1 MPSSS
6 CLLYTS
12 NLLES
17 IFFGTEKGAYTGA
30 ENRKGLFEL
39 AEGGTLFLDEIN
51 SMSVSMQVKLLK
63 AIEEKKFRR
72 IGGQREIKVDIRIIS
87 ALNED
92 PLTLIAEKRLRPDLF
107 YRLGNIYL
115 TIPPLCERKGDIKH
129 LTDYFMK
136 EYQEALRLPAKGI
149 SDHVL
154 SLFQKYSWPGNVR
167 ELKNA
172 LESAL
177 TVSTGRTIETHDLP
191 EYLKKD
197 LLTDEKE
204 PLSGTMQDSSPDEDV
219 PEDERTLREKLENY
233 ERNLIMAAC
242 EKYSTRV
249 EAAKH
254 LGISKQSLNY
264 LSLIHIY
271 DILLVDQRAHGQSEG
286 KTISFGIN
294 ERCDLLS
301 WLQYVDARFG
311 ADEYRIILSGVSM
324 GAATVLMAAELALP
338 AAVKGIIA
346 DCGYTSPRAIIRK
359 VMKDAGLCPALLYP
373 FVRLAAR
380 LAGGFD
386 LDEASA
392 VESVRHC
399 RVPVL
404 IIHGE
409 ADGFV
414 PCSMAREIYAACA
427 CDKELLLVPGADH
440 VMSYIVDTKRYEE
453 TVRRFIADCLSRP

>member
-1 MPSSS
+1 MMKILMVAA
-6 CLLYTS
+6 LL
-12 NLLES
+12 LAAAA
-17 IFFGTEKGAYTGA
+17 IFLTAYAYKRT
-30 ENRKGLFEL
+30 
-39 AEGGTLFLDEIN
+39 
-51 SMSVSMQVKLLK
+51 
-63 AIEEKKFRR
+63 FRSDR
-72 IGGQREIKVDIRIIS
+72 QR
-87 ALNED
+87 
-92 PLTLIAEKRLRPDLF
+92 
-107 YRLGNIYL
+107 
-115 TIPPLCERKGDIKH
+115 
-129 LTDYFMK
+129 
-136 EYQEALRLPAKGI
+136 Q
-149 SDHVL
+149 
-154 SLFQKYSWPGNVR
+154 
-167 ELKNA
+167 
-172 LESAL
+172 
-177 TVSTGRTIETHDLP
+177 
-191 EYLKKD
+191 
-197 LLTDEKE
+197 
-204 PLSGTMQDSSPDEDV
+204 QD
-219 PEDERTLREKLENY
+219 REKLLRRAGSY
-233 ERNLIMAAC
+233 R
-242 EKYSTRV
+242 TRV
-249 EAAKH
+249 QELMAELSAIPCEDVYITSFDGLKLHGRYYRAAGQAGRVLEIMFHGYNGNALRDFCGGHKIARESGH
-254 LGISKQSLNY
+254 
-264 LSLIHIY
+264 

-301 WLQYVDARFG
+301 WLQYVEARFG

-359 VMKDAGLCPALLYP
+359 VMKDAGFCPALLYP

-440 VMSYIVDTKRYEE
+440 VMSYIVDTERYEE

>member
-1 MPSSS
+1 MMKILMVAA
-6 CLLYTS
+6 LL
-12 NLLES
+12 LAAAA
-17 IFFGTEKGAYTGA
+17 IFLTAYAYKRT
-30 ENRKGLFEL
+30 
-39 AEGGTLFLDEIN
+39 
-51 SMSVSMQVKLLK
+51 
-63 AIEEKKFRR
+63 FRSDR
-72 IGGQREIKVDIRIIS
+72 QR
-87 ALNED
+87 
-92 PLTLIAEKRLRPDLF
+92 
-107 YRLGNIYL
+107 
-115 TIPPLCERKGDIKH
+115 
-129 LTDYFMK
+129 
-136 EYQEALRLPAKGI
+136 Q
-149 SDHVL
+149 
-154 SLFQKYSWPGNVR
+154 
-167 ELKNA
+167 
-172 LESAL
+172 
-177 TVSTGRTIETHDLP
+177 
-191 EYLKKD
+191 
-197 LLTDEKE
+197 
-204 PLSGTMQDSSPDEDV
+204 QD
-219 PEDERTLREKLENY
+219 REKLLRRAGSY
-233 ERNLIMAAC
+233 R
-242 EKYSTRV
+242 TRV
-249 EAAKH
+249 QELMAELSALPCEDVYITSFDGLKLHGRYYRAAGAESASASGPAAYAAGQAGRVLEIMFHGYNGNALRDFCGGHKIARESGH
-254 LGISKQSLNY
+254 
-264 LSLIHIY
+264 

-301 WLQYVDARFG
+301 WLQYVEARFG

-324 GAATVLMAAELALP
+324 GAATVLMAAELKLP

-392 VESVRHC
+392 VEAVRHC

-427 CDKELLLVPGADH
+427 GDKELLLVPGADH
-440 VMSYIVDTKRYEE
+440 VMSYIVDTNEYEE

>member
-1 MPSSS
+1 MMWILMVAA
-6 CLLYTS
+6 LL
-12 NLLES
+12 LAAAA
-17 IFFGTEKGAYTGA
+17 IF
-30 ENRKGLFEL
+30 
-39 AEGGTLFLDEIN
+39 
-51 SMSVSMQVKLLK
+51 
-63 AIEEKKFRR
+63 
-72 IGGQREIKVDIRIIS
+72 
-87 ALNED
+87 
-92 PLTLIAEKRLRPDLF
+92 
-107 YRLGNIYL
+107 
-115 TIPPLCERKGDIKH
+115 
-129 LTDYFMK
+129 
-136 EYQEALRLPAKGI
+136 
-149 SDHVL
+149 
-154 SLFQKYSWPGNVR
+154 
-167 ELKNA
+167 
-172 LESAL
+172 L
-177 TVSTGRTIETHDLP
+177 TVYAYKRTFRSDRRRQ
-191 EYLKKD
+191 
-197 LLTDEKE
+197 
-204 PLSGTMQDSSPDEDV
+204 QD
-219 PEDERTLREKLENY
+219 REKLLRRAGSY
-233 ERNLIMAAC
+233 R
-242 EKYSTRV
+242 TRV
-249 EAAKH
+249 QALMAELSALPCEDVYITSFDGLKLHGRYYRAA
-254 LGISKQSLNY
+254 GAESASGSGQAGQSGHADESAGRVLEIMFHGYNGNA
-264 LSLIHIY
+264 LRDFCGGHKIARREGH

-311 ADEYRIILSGVSM
+311 EDEYRIILSGVSM

-346 DCGYTSPRAIIRK
+346 DCGYTSPRAIIKK
-359 VMKDAGLCPALLYP
+359 VMKDAGFCPALLYP